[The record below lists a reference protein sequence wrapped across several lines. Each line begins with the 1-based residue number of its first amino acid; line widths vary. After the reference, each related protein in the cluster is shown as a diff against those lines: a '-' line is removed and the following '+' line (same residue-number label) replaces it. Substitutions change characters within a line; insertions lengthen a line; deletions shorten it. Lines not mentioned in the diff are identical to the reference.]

1 MHLLINRIISE
12 INLDGIKWL
21 DSQLVEQA
29 KNSYKIQIN
38 CVIEEEKI
46 NVDDNILDTINSW
59 EDYVETCEIIKFD
72 QI

>member
-21 DSQLVEQA
+21 DSQLIEQA

-38 CVIEEEKI
+38 CIIEDQKI
-46 NVDDNILDTINSW
+46 NVDENILDTINSW
-59 EDYVETCEIIKFD
+59 ED
-72 QI
+72 